1 MNLKKIKE
9 GIKKIIA
16 GRKRVVVIVQCR
28 LSSTRLP
35 GKALLPLGGKTIL
48 EWTLASMKKVEAS
61 KYFLAVDEQS
71 RKELEPI
78 AKECGWDFYAGSQS
92 DVLDRFCNVVKIS
105 KADVV
110 LRATADNPF
119 LFYEAAQK
127 LVDEYFFREKNSPVD
142 YITFSGLPHGSGVE
156 VFNADSLLEAASE
169 TDLPYDHEHVGPA
182 LYNHSEKYICAF
194 VKAPQEFYY
203 PDYRTT
209 VDTFSDYKR
218 ALRIVKK
225 ISNKKIPS
233 EPYSATE
240 ILSAL
245 SFPAVK
251 NPVLLIPS
259 VKKGHGTGHLRRCL
273 DLAIVNGWDIY
284 IPDDADLTQRLDL
297 IEDARING
305 LDDFQIVNNISDLTE
320 YCLAI
325 TDLFFADN
333 NFIRSIA
340 SKIPVASI
348 DEGNCDN
355 GYAEYLF
362 DIIPSLKSNR
372 NVNYYNPAFIPLPEK
387 KRASFPAKINNALIC
402 IGGEDPAKLLL
413 KSVVALAKNNIRV
426 LAVSPSKE
434 KIIETEK
441 NIPEDLK
448 KYITV
453 SSPIENLKE
462 ELFKYD
468 LVVTHFGFTAFEAAG
483 AGCAVILLG
492 TTPLHI
498 RLSVANGFKCIA
510 PKKINQKMFKN
521 LLTQPENLL
530 VKNKIETS
538 ENLASFTKKI
548 SLGIHLE
555 CPVCKTGEGFKN
567 KIVARNKDRTY
578 RRCANCGMIYM
589 SWTLSE
595 FQTEYNHAYFFEDYK
610 KQYGKTYLDDF
621 DSIKSVC
628 LRRIAIID
636 FFYRLANRISKNIP
650 SVLDIGCAMGPFLSA
665 ANDSGWQVFGADISQ
680 SAVAYVQQTLNFP
693 ASCVSFPDADFVSEF
708 GIEKFDAVTMWY
720 VIEHFKNLD
729 SVLKKIS
736 EIVKDGGIFAFSTPS
751 ASGVSGKYSTDDF
764 YEKSPADHYT
774 IWEIKY
780 AKKILRKYG
789 FKIVKVVSTGIH
801 PERFPLAKK
810 MKWTSNSLPMK
821 FLADLCKILNLGDT
835 FEVYCKKIKS

>member
-9 GIKKIIA
+9 GIKKIIT
-16 GRKRVVVIVQCR
+16 GKKKVVVIVQCR

-35 GKALLPLGGKTIL
+35 RKALLPLGGKTIL
-48 EWTLASMKKVEAS
+48 EWTLSSMKKVSAY
-61 KYFLAVDEQS
+61 KYFLAVDEES
-71 RKELEPI
+71 REELEPV
-78 AKECGWDFYAGSQS
+78 ARKCGWDFFAGSQS
-92 DVLDRFCNVVKIS
+92 DVLDRFCNVIKIS

-127 LVDEYFFREKNSPVD
+127 LVDEYFAREKNSPVD

-156 VFNADSLLEAASE
+156 VFSADSLLDAAEE
-169 TDLPYDHEHVGPA
+169 TDSPYDHEHVGPA
-182 LYNHSEKYICAF
+182 LYNHSEKYVCAF
-194 VKAPQEFYY
+194 IKAPQEFYH
-203 PDYRTT
+203 PEYRTT

-225 ISNKKIPS
+225 ISSEKNVS
-233 EPYSATE
+233 EPYTVDE

-273 DLAIVNGWDIY
+273 ELAIENGWDVF

-297 IEDARING
+297 VDDARKNG
-305 LDDFQIVNNISDLTE
+305 LDDFQIVNNISDLSE

-325 TDLFFADN
+325 TDLFSADN
-333 NFIRSIA
+333 SFVRLLA
-340 SKIPVASI
+340 SKVPVAGI

-372 NVNYYNPAFIPLPEK
+372 NINYYNPAFIPLPEK
-387 KRASFPAKINNALIC
+387 KRASFPSRIDSALVC
-402 IGGEDPAKLLL
+402 IGGEDPAGLLFR
-413 KSVVALAKNNIRV
+413 SAAALAKNNV
-426 LAVSPSKE
+426 QVFAVAPSKDKAAE
-434 KIIETEK
+434 IEK
-441 NIPEDLK
+441 NIPLDLR

-453 SSPIENLKE
+453 SSPIENLRE
-462 ELFKYD
+462 EFFKYD

-492 TTPLHI
+492 TTPLHT
-498 RLSVANGFKCIA
+498 RLSISNGFKCLA
-510 PKKINQKMFKN
+510 PQKINPNVFKT
-521 LLTQPENLL
+521 LLNQPEKLLIKNNLGA
-530 VKNKIETS
+530 S
-538 ENLASFTKKI
+538 ESLASFTRKL
-548 SLGIHLE
+548 SLGSHFE
-555 CPVCKTGEGFKN
+555 CPVCRTNEGFKN
-567 KIVARNKDRTY
+567 KVIARNKNRTY
-578 RRCANCGMIYM
+578 RRCSGCGIIYM

-595 FQTEYNHAYFFEDYK
+595 NQTEYNHAYFFEEYK

-628 LRRIAIID
+628 LRRISIID
-636 FFYRLANRISKNIP
+636 FFYRLINRSSKNIP

-680 SAVAYVQQTLNFP
+680 SAVEYVQQNLNFP

-720 VIEHFKNLD
+720 VIEHFNNLD
-729 SVLKKIS
+729 GVLKKVS

-751 ASGVSGKYSTDDF
+751 ASGVSGKYSAADF

-774 IWEIKY
+774 IWEIKC

-801 PERFPLAKK
+801 PERLPFVKK
-810 MKWTSNSLPMK
+810 MKWSSGSLQMK
-821 FLADLCKILNLGDT
+821 VLADLCKLLNLGDT
-835 FEVYCKKIKS
+835 FEVYCRKIKS